1 MKTVFTVELP
11 ALYGALTLATAM
23 ACSDAPTPT
32 PNGGGAGG
40 TTATAGAT
48 AGGFSGSGGSSAGSS
63 SFAGTGGPSAGT
75 GTSGGGGSGGSGGWS
90 GGPGACTAPSGTP
103 TFTQVSQILQANC
116 GSKCHAGDAGQEHM
130 LNLSN
135 VDPGALHM
143 RLTTPLQTDLC
154 FGQRPVKPG
163 LSSTSVLVRV
173 IKAEI
178 GDPCVLPRMPAG
190 CAETNSCLSEAD
202 IATID
207 AWVEAGACKD

>member
-11 ALYGALTLATAM
+11 ALCGALTLATAM
-23 ACSDAPTPT
+23 ACSDAPTPA
-32 PNGGGAGG
+32 PNGGGGGAGG

-48 AGGFSGSGGSSAGSS
+48 AGGFSGSGGSSPGGS
-63 SFAGTGGPSAGT
+63 SFAGTGGASAGT
-75 GTSGGGGSGGSGGWS
+75 GTSGGGGAG

-154 FGQRPVKPG
+154 FGERPVKPG

-190 CAETNSCLSEAD
+190 CAEDNTCLSEAD

-207 AWVEAGACKD
+207 AWVEAGACQN

>member
-1 MKTVFTVELP
+1 M
-11 ALYGALTLATAM
+11 
-23 ACSDAPTPT
+23 
-32 PNGGGAGG
+32 
-40 TTATAGAT
+40 
-48 AGGFSGSGGSSAGSS
+48 
-63 SFAGTGGPSAGT
+63 
-75 GTSGGGGSGGSGGWS
+75 
-90 GGPGACTAPSGTP
+90 
-103 TFTQVSQILQANC
+103 SQILQANC

-207 AWVEAGACKD
+207 AWVEATPLPEAEGMAEVTHQDLAERTGTVREIAGRALRELAHEGLVRLERGRVIVLDRDRLARIAEQ